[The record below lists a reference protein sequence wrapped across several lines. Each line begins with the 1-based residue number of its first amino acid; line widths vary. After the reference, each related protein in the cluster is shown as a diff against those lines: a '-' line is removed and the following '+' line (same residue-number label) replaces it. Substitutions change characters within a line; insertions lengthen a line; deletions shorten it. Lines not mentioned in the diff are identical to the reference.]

1 MAKYKKRKD
10 GRYHTSITLDGK
22 KYELYS
28 KSIKELD
35 KKVIELRVK
44 YEQGLMLKSPT
55 ILFKDYKERYNVENC
70 FELFKMFNIK
80 TKTDEK
86 GLYFIIED

>member
-1 MAKYKKRKD
+1 MKKNK
-10 GRYHTSITLDGK
+10 RYTLIQL
-22 KYELYS
+22 ER
-28 KSIKELD
+28 I
-35 KKVIELRVK
+35 
-44 YEQGLMLKSPT
+44 
-55 ILFKDYKERYNVENC
+55 FKDYKERYNVENC

>member
-1 MAKYKKRKD
+1 MKKNR
-10 GRYHTSITLDGK
+10 RYTLSQL
-22 KYELYS
+22 ER
-28 KSIKELD
+28 I
-35 KKVIELRVK
+35 
-44 YEQGLMLKSPT
+44 
-55 ILFKDYKERYNVENC
+55 FKDYKERYNVGNC